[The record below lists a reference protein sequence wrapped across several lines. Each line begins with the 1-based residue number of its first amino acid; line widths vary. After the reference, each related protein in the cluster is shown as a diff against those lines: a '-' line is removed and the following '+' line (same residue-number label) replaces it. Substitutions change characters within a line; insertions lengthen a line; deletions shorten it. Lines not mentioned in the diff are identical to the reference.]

1 MDKTVIIWA
10 VVGIAALSLIITPIL
25 TWILSRQKEK
35 ALEALKAYAE
45 AGREPPAEL
54 LQAISSKVDAWGM
67 GDAGAWTDWGAG
79 GKWANVITGFG
90 IAAGFGFAAAV
101 NHEPLTHPFWI
112 VAIICGVM
120 AVGGLVQAL
129 VTRAK

>member
-1 MDKTVIIWA
+1 MDKTVIIAA
-10 VVGIAALSLIITPIL
+10 VFGVAALSLIITPIL

-45 AGREPPAEL
+45 AGREPPPEL

-67 GDAGAWTDWGAG
+67 GDAGKWADWGVG
-79 GKWANVITGFG
+79 GKWANVITSLGVAG
-90 IAAGFGFAAAV
+90 GFGFAAVV

-112 VAIICGVM
+112 VAIICGAM
-120 AVGGLVQAL
+120 ALGGLVQAL
-129 VTRAK
+129 LTRAK